1 MNSKIITS
9 IICYNPKISKL
20 DNVVKALYFQVEKIV
35 IIDNGSVNS
44 IEIKKCVK
52 DLSKI
57 VIIENDTNKGIAIA
71 LNQALAI
78 ASAEGYDW
86 LLTMDQ
92 DSIVPGNLVEKY
104 REVIEKNIDI
114 GIVTLQI
121 KKNKD
126 YNVQLNDTL
135 SDVERCIT
143 SGSLM
148 NLAVMERIGK
158 FDEAMFID
166 WVDHD
171 ICKRVRLSGYRIIRV
186 NSIFLNHELGP
197 QDTILISKK
206 LRKYF
211 GMRPIRKPYSEN
223 RTYYYVRNGIY
234 YYRKYQ
240 KIMTKSE
247 KKFTKYEIC
256 MSILRGLLLGKNKI
270 AYFQSICKA
279 IYDSKNMPILKKGR

>member
-1 MNSKIITS
+1 MKDKIMTS

-20 DNVVKALYFQVEKIV
+20 GNVVKALDFQVDKIV
-35 IIDNGSVNS
+35 IIDNGSGNLF
-44 IEIKKCVK
+44 EIKECTK
-52 DLSKI
+52 DFSKV
-57 VIIENDTNKGIAIA
+57 VIIENGTNVGMSIA
-71 LNQALAI
+71 LNQAVDI
-78 ASAEGYDW
+78 AFTEGYDW

-92 DSIVPGNLVEKY
+92 DSIVPDNLIEKY
-104 REVIEKNIDI
+104 RQVIDKNINV
-114 GIVTLQI
+114 GILTLQI

-126 YNVQLNDTL
+126 CNVKLDDTL

-148 NLAVMERIGK
+148 NLAVIEKIGK
-158 FDEAMFID
+158 FDKEMFID

-197 QDTILISKK
+197 QGTISISKK

-211 GMRPIRKPYSEN
+211 KMRPIRKPYSEN

-240 KIMTKSE
+240 EVMTKNE
-247 KKFTKYEIC
+247 KKFTKYEVC
-256 MSILRGLLLGKNKI
+256 MSILRALLLGKNKI

-279 IYDSKNMPILKKGR
+279 IYDGKHMSICEKRR